1 MFAEP
6 LVGGFS
12 APRVSSILVEPLID
26 GYSRPRLSNIGI
38 QALFPAVEE
47 PVIPTTPFPGFGNS
61 TSNPA
66 IPAALDP
73 FNTKLPGLSIEVMK
87 RPNFNTK
94 IDVSSSGNEV
104 RTSYTEWPRW
114 TFELSYEFLEDRTG
128 AESSLK
134 TIMGFFT
141 DQQGSFGSWLFKDPD
156 DYAVSN
162 GEMGEADGVTTRFYF
177 RRYLGQRG
185 EPVGTVD
192 QANAITVFRTYTE
205 NDTVPASGPFTIT
218 VANASTFVE
227 DLGVAG
233 YTRVTGSPDSG
244 QYSVDELTG
253 VYTFNGGQANDSVEI
268 TYRYSVDP
276 LDYTLG
282 HNYIVFDSAPL
293 SGTISASFQF
303 FYVCRFLEDE
313 MDFEKFAD
321 KLWSLQTCEFRSIL
335 T

>member
-1 MFAEP
+1 M
-6 LVGGFS
+6 
-12 APRVSSILVEPLID
+12 
-26 GYSRPRLSNIGI
+26 
-38 QALFPAVEE
+38 
-47 PVIPTTPFPGFGNS
+47 IPTTPFPGFGNS
-61 TSNPA
+61 ALNPA

-73 FNTKLPGLSIEVMK
+73 FKSKLPGLSIEVMK
-87 RPNFNTK
+87 RPKFNTK
-94 IDVSSSGNEV
+94 SNIASSGNEV

-156 DYAVSN
+156 DYLVQN

-192 QANAITVFRTYTE
+192 TSNTITVFRSFGEPATI
-205 NDTVPASGPFTIT
+205 PASGPFTIT
-218 VANASTFVE
+218 VANAASFVE
-227 DLGVAG
+227 DLGVEG
-233 YTRVTGSPDSG
+233 TGGPFTKVTGSPSSG
-244 QYSVDELTG
+244 QYSVDEETG
-253 VYTFNGGQANDSVEI
+253 IYTFNGGNASAPVTI

-276 LDYTLG
+276 ADYTLE
-282 HNYIVFDSAPL
+282 HNYVVFDSAPA

-321 KLWSLQTCEFRSIL
+321 KLWSLQTCEFMSIL

>member
-1 MFAEP
+1 M
-6 LVGGFS
+6 
-12 APRVSSILVEPLID
+12 
-26 GYSRPRLSNIGI
+26 
-38 QALFPAVEE
+38 
-47 PVIPTTPFPGFGNS
+47 IPTTAFPGFGNS
-61 TSNPA
+61 ALNPS

-73 FNTKLPGLSIEVMK
+73 FKSKLPGLSIEVMK
-87 RPNFNTK
+87 RPKFNTK
-94 IDVSSSGNEV
+94 SDIASSGNEV

-156 DYAVSN
+156 DYLVQN
-162 GEMGEADGVTTRFYF
+162 GEMGTADGVTTRFYF

-192 QANAITVFRTYTE
+192 TANTITVFRSFEE
-205 NDTVPASGPFTIT
+205 NGTIPNSGPFTIT
-218 VANASTFVE
+218 VANAASFEE
-227 DLGVAG
+227 DLGVEGPGGAF
-233 YTRVTGSPDSG
+233 TKVTGAPASG
-244 QYSVDELTG
+244 QYSVDETTG
-253 VYTFNGGQANDSVEI
+253 VYTFNAGNANVPVTI

-276 LDYTLG
+276 ADYTLE
-282 HNYIVFDSAPL
+282 HNYVVFLSAPA

-321 KLWSLQTCEFRSIL
+321 KLWSLQTCEFMSIL